1 MPTLRAG
8 LRPALVLAGALV
20 AAACA
25 PQLGPGVQGTIDV
38 SNGRPALE
46 LTYLGSGGW
55 IMSAGAEQVV
65 AGPLFTNP
73 SFLRTGL
80 MAIEPDT
87 ILIDR
92 YMGQHDVSDARVILV
107 GHGHYDH
114 AMDVPRVAQRHA
126 PEARVLANR
135 TTANQFY

>member
-8 LRPALVLAGALV
+8 LRPALALAGALV

-38 SNGRPALE
+38 SDGRPALE

-65 AGPLFTNP
+65 AATALHQPV
-73 SFLRTGL
+73 
-80 MAIEPDT
+80 
-87 ILIDR
+87 
-92 YMGQHDVSDARVILV
+92 VSCGRASWRSS
-107 GHGHYDH
+107 
-114 AMDVPRVAQRHA
+114 PTRS
-126 PEARVLANR
+126 
-135 TTANQFY
+135 